1 MKAEGIPAS
10 RGRVWFEALAGDAI
24 PAPPIPSVLVGDAD
38 LHGDQG
44 RFISVVPHRTSR
56 FPRARGG
63 EVGVEEGWTIA
74 KCGREVIAETGGAT
88 KRPIVAIVD
97 LPGQAYGRREEMLG
111 IFLSC
116 AAATDMY
123 VSARLAGHPVV
134 TLVVGQ
140 ALSGG
145 FLAHGYQAHRILAL
159 NDPGVSIHAM
169 GKNAAARV
177 TRRSLDE
184 LETLT
189 RTVLPLAYD
198 VRSSVR
204 LGIVHHV
211 IKVSDAQV
219 PSSGDVKK
227 VKREIAAAIS
237 SARQEMETAPGSR
250 SPSSQKYRR
259 ASLEV
264 TRRLAEQWDAVPG

>member
-1 MKAEGIPAS
+1 MHANETSVS
-10 RGRVWFEALAGDAI
+10 RGRIWFEALTDGGSSS
-24 PAPPIPSVLVGDAD
+24 PSIPSVLAADANLDGDAV
-38 LHGDQG
+38 
-44 RFISVVPHRTSR
+44 RFIAVVPNPASR
-56 FPRARGG
+56 FPRARRG

-74 KCGREVIAETGGAT
+74 KLGRQVMAETT
-88 KRPIVAIVD
+88 STMKRPIVAVVD

-159 NDPGVSIHAM
+159 DDPGVSIHAM

-177 TRRSLDE
+177 TRRSLEE
-184 LETLT
+184 LEALS
-189 RTVLPLAYD
+189 RTILPLAYD
-198 VRSSVR
+198 IHSAAR
-204 LGIVHHV
+204 LGLVRHL
-211 IKVSDAQV
+211 IKVSD
-219 PSSGDVKK
+219 P
-227 VKREIAAAIS
+227 
-237 SARQEMETAPGSR
+237 R
-250 SPSSQKYRR
+250 SPAPADIRKVRTAIAEAIGAARREMSSPNRDEMHFSQRFRPK
-259 ASLEV
+259 SLEV
-264 TRRLAEQWDAVPG
+264 SRRLAEQWNAAPD